1 MYETTL
7 ARMIAM
13 YRDPAWRKH
22 AVYRVTELDADNSG
36 LFTGILA
43 DFQSELRALRSA
55 QEQKKAGGLDENQG
69 TESQSM

>member
-22 AVYRVTELDADNSG
+22 AIYRVTELDADNSG

-55 QEQKKAGGLDENQG
+55 LPLRNTGEKNE
-69 TESQSM
+69 